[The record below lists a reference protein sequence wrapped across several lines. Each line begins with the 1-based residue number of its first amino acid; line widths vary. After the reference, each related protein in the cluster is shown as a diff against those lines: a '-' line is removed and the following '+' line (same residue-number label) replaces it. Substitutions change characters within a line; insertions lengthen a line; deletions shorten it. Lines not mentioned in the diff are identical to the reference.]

1 MNILIVFQIL
11 FPIFPHFDQIQI
23 ILFFS
28 PLIRILN
35 YMTEAGVLN
44 HEVNQL
50 GAVGNEW
57 NNPVG
62 EIFILSDIFVTNE
75 LFFVTSYVL

>member
-1 MNILIVFQIL
+1 
-11 FPIFPHFDQIQI
+11 
-23 ILFFS
+23 
-28 PLIRILN
+28 
-35 YMTEAGVLN
+35 MTEAGVLN